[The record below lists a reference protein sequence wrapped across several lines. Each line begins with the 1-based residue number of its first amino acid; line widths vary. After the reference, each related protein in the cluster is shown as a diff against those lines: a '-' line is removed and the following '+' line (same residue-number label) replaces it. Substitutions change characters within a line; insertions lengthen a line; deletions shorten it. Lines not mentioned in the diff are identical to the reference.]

1 MITIADLPS
10 LSEAYVLKS
19 LLDVEGIEVF
29 IPDEDMSGEVVEM
42 PAAVEFRVQVA
53 EEDAER
59 AVEIAEGFPG
69 AKVHHL
75 QPSRMLGGN

>member
-19 LLDVEGIEVF
+19 LLDIEGIKVF
-29 IPDEDMSGEVVEM
+29 IPDEDMGGEVVEL
-42 PAAVEFRVQVA
+42 PSAVEFRVQVA
-53 EEDAER
+53 EEDVER

-75 QPSRMLGGN
+75 RTS